1 MDSESKYRFI
11 GSSLQPPD
19 ETLPATFASK
29 EPKKLTAVAGDGLS
43 PLPNNQAVVS
53 ALKTLQEKIRRLE
66 LERSQAEDNLCSLS
80 AEAAR
85 YKTALEQES
94 YKKDISHQELMQQ
107 RKDVSV
113 QLNAAQSRCSL
124 LEKQL
129 DYMKKM
135 VSSAE
140 MEKKMVLEQ
149 QTKVQKEKNQNRV
162 ELHAKLEKLEVLEKQ
177 CLKLT
182 ATQRIA
188 EDKIKHLEEKLC
200 KEEHQRKLMQDKA
213 AQLQTGFEINRILL
227 SLVSSQNE
235 PKKKN
240 RKKKT
245 KKKNP
250 SVKRTCLPQFH
261 VRAGVLPF
269 VAGKGA
275 ASGISKQTVAS
286 KSVSS
291 CSMSSTVTRNL
302 SDILLAIE
310 DEMGQM
316 SFEHQKLSKQ
326 IQETHNSE
334 VREDLKQ
341 QLDCLVKKM
350 EIKGEQISKLKKHQ
364 ASLRKNV
371 QKIKQK
377 MQKLKQEAA
386 HVKLKR
392 GDQKETKE
400 SQIAIGESKSRACPG
415 QKSKSSLQLLKNVQK
430 LQSTL
435 KRDDI
440 MWER

>member
-1 MDSESKYRFI
+1 MGSESKHSFI
-11 GSSLQPPD
+11 GSFLQPPD
-19 ETLPATFASK
+19 KILPAAFAYRES
-29 EPKKLTAVAGDGLS
+29 KKLTAVGGDRLS
-43 PLPNNQAVVS
+43 PVPSNQAVVA
-53 ALKTLQEKIRRLE
+53 ALKTLQEKIHRLE

-80 AEAAR
+80 AEAAL
-85 YKTALEQES
+85 YKKALEQES
-94 YKKDISHQELMQQ
+94 YRKDISHQELMHQ
-107 RKDVSV
+107 RKDISV

-129 DYMKKM
+129 DYMKEM

-140 MEKKMVLEQ
+140 LEKKMVLEQ
-149 QTKVQKEKNQNRV
+149 QNQLQKEENQNQV

-177 CLKLT
+177 WLKLT

-200 KEEHQRKLMQDKA
+200 KEEHQRKLIQDQA
-213 AQLQTGFEINRILL
+213 AQLFITSINHLFFFKSASSSHSVSANVQSVLHIMKHRNPR
-227 SLVSSQNE
+227 VSSRGQE
-235 PKKKN
+235 G
-240 RKKKT
+240 T
-245 KKKNP
+245 
-250 SVKRTCLPQFH
+250 
-261 VRAGVLPF
+261 
-269 VAGKGA
+269 
-275 ASGISKQTVAS
+275 ASGISGQTIAS

-291 CSMSSTVTRNL
+291 YSTSSTVTRNL
-302 SDILLAIE
+302 SDLLLAIE
-310 DEMGQM
+310 GELSQM
-316 SFEHQKLSKQ
+316 SFEHQELLKQ

-334 VREDLKQ
+334 VREDLEWE
-341 QLDCLVKKM
+341 LDCLVKKM

-364 ASLRKNV
+364 ASV

-377 MQKLKQEAA
+377 TQKLKQEAA
-386 HVKLKR
+386 HVKLKC

-400 SQIAIGESKSRACPG
+400 IAVAIRESRSKACPG

-440 MWER
+440 MWEQ

>member
-1 MDSESKYRFI
+1 MDSQSKYRFI
-11 GSSLQPPD
+11 GSSFQPPGKI
-19 ETLPATFASK
+19 LPATFASK
-29 EPKKLTAVAGDGLS
+29 EPENLTVVAGNGLS

-66 LERSQAEDNLCSLS
+66 LERSKAEDNLCSLS

-85 YKTALEQES
+85 YKKALEQES
-94 YKKDISHQELMQQ
+94 YKKDISRQELMQQ

-135 VSSAE
+135 FSSAE

-149 QTKVQKEKNQNRV
+149 QTQLQKEKNQNQV

-200 KEEHQRKLMQDKA
+200 KEEHLRKLIQDKA

-235 PKKKN
+235 PKKQK

-245 KKKNP
+245 KKKN
-250 SVKRTCLPQFH
+250 SAVKKMCLPQFH

-269 VAGKGA
+269 VAGKEA
-275 ASGISKQTVAS
+275 ATGISRQTVAS
-286 KSVSS
+286 KSLSS
-291 CSMSSTVTRNL
+291 CSTSSTVTRNL

-310 DEMGQM
+310 DELGQM
-316 SFEHQKLSKQ
+316 SFEHQELSKQ
-326 IQETHNSE
+326 IQETHNSK
-334 VREDLKQ
+334 VREDLER
-341 QLDCLVKKM
+341 QLDCLVRKM

-377 MQKLKQEAA
+377 TQKMKQEAA
-386 HVKLKR
+386 HVKLKC

-400 SQIAIGESKSRACPG
+400 SQVAKGENKSNACPG

-440 MWER
+440 MWEQ

>member
-1 MDSESKYRFI
+1 MESESKHSFI
-11 GSSLQPPD
+11 GSFLQPPD
-19 ETLPATFASK
+19 KILPAAFAYRES
-29 EPKKLTAVAGDGLS
+29 KKLTAVGGDRLS
-43 PLPNNQAVVS
+43 PVPNNQAVVA
-53 ALKTLQEKIRRLE
+53 ALKTLQEKIHRLE

-85 YKTALEQES
+85 YKAALEQES
-94 YKKDISHQELMQQ
+94 YRKDISHQELMQQ
-107 RKDVSV
+107 RKDISV

-129 DYMKKM
+129 DYMKEM

-140 MEKKMVLEQ
+140 LEKKMVLEQ
-149 QTKVQKEKNQNRV
+149 QNQLQKEKNQNQV

-200 KEEHQRKLMQDKA
+200 KEEHQRKLIQDKA
-213 AQLQTGFEINRILL
+213 AQLQTGFEINRIFL

-235 PKKKN
+235 SKKKN
-240 RKKKT
+240 RKKKKN

-250 SVKRTCLPQFH
+250 TVKKRCLPQFH
-261 VRAGVLPF
+261 VKAGVLPF
-269 VAGKGA
+269 VAGKV
-275 ASGISKQTVAS
+275 SVTKRQTIAS

-291 CSMSSTVTRNL
+291 YSTSSTVTRNL
-302 SDILLAIE
+302 SDLLLAIE
-310 DEMGQM
+310 DELGRM
-316 SFEHQKLSKQ
+316 SFEHQELLKQ

-334 VREDLKQ
+334 VREDLEQ
-341 QLDCLVKKM
+341 ELDCLVKKM
-350 EIKGEQISKLKKHQ
+350 EIKGEQISKLKNHQ
-364 ASLRKNV
+364 PSV

-377 MQKLKQEAA
+377 TQKLKPEAA
-386 HVKLKR
+386 HVKLKC

-400 SQIAIGESKSRACPG
+400 IPVAIRESRSKACPG

-440 MWER
+440 MWEQ

>member
-1 MDSESKYRFI
+1 MDSESKHSYI
-11 GSSLQPPD
+11 GSFLQPPD
-19 ETLPATFASK
+19 KILPAAFAHS
-29 EPKKLTAVAGDGLS
+29 ESKKLTAVDGERPPIL
-43 PLPNNQAVVS
+43 NNQAVVA

-80 AEAAR
+80 AEAAQ
-85 YKTALEQES
+85 YKKALEHES

-107 RKDVSV
+107 RKGVSM

-140 MEKKMVLEQ
+140 LEKKMILEQ
-149 QTKVQKEKNQNRV
+149 QTQLQREKNQNRV

-200 KEEHQRKLMQDKA
+200 EEEHQRKLIQEKA

-227 SLVSSQNE
+227 SLASSQNE
-235 PKKKN
+235 LKKKN
-240 RKKKT
+240 RKKKKT

-250 SVKRTCLPQFH
+250 TVKRMYLPQFN
-261 VRAGVLPF
+261 VKAGVLPF
-269 VAGKGA
+269 VAGKEGA
-275 ASGISKQTVAS
+275 ASGISGQTVAS

-291 CSMSSTVTRNL
+291 FSTISTATRNL
-302 SDILLAIE
+302 SDLLLAVE
-310 DEMGQM
+310 DELGQM
-316 SFEHQKLSKQ
+316 SFEHQELLRQ
-326 IQETHNSE
+326 IQGTHNSE
-334 VREDLKQ
+334 VREDLERE
-341 QLDCLVKKM
+341 LDCLVKKM

-364 ASLRKNV
+364 ANV

-377 MQKLKQEAA
+377 TQKLKQEAA
-386 HVKLKR
+386 HVKLKC

-400 SQIAIGESKSRACPG
+400 IPVAIRESRSKACPG

-430 LQSTL
+430 LQWTL

-440 MWER
+440 MWEQ